1 MADVVAADAMEAE
14 VDVAAAAGVAAV
26 VGMEAALAG
35 MEAAEASALEVAAA
49 GAVVVV
55 AAAGE
60 IAWYG
65 HLCGPGA
72 AGVSPHLPKRYL
84 MSRRSY
90 RHGQLRLRKELT
102 HTSVPHEL
110 NSVRHRHLSHC
121 ATAPAASQSSPL
133 STRDGGLRFHPHK
146 QYKNES
152 REISLCSSPR

>member
-1 MADVVAADAMEAE
+1 MVAADAIAAE
-14 VDVAAAAGVAAV
+14 VEVDAAVVAGVDAV

-35 MEAAEASALEVAAA
+35 MAAAEASALEAADA
-49 GAVVVV
+49 EASALEAAEVV
-55 AAAGE
+55 AAAAVEAAGE
-60 IAWYG
+60 LAWCG

-121 ATAPAASQSSPL
+121 ATAPAASQSSPR
-133 STRDGGLRFHPHK
+133 SAV
-146 QYKNES
+146 
-152 REISLCSSPR
+152 PRPW